1 MLSHIDMSASD
12 MLLAFSL
19 AMVLQ
24 RMQRKQLQDQ
34 QEERRRAGGAAGA
47 AAAAG
52 SDGAVDESGAVA
64 AAPAGVEAAVL
75 VEAGAGQ
82 HRLLLPRHSPQPQLL
97 PLNGSGGGGGG
108 GIQLSAQSSPGG
120 PSSVCSA
127 DELLIGKGVSDL
139 EAGLLGK
146 RRSFLMGRH
155 SALGSSS
162 DSGSHQPPHQQAVA
176 AAATPE
182 ELRRTESFLPAR
194 LVGQDSSSS
203 GRGRC
208 LGGGGGTG
216 DLQLGAEKA
225 GAAPAGG
232 PQSGD
237 SRAGEQEGVDA
248 DTLTEAAWAM
258 KYAFASY
265 GVLLFIFSQPT

>member
-52 SDGAVDESGAVA
+52 GDGAVDESGAVA

-75 VEAGAGQ
+75 VDAGAGQ

-97 PLNGSGGGGGG
+97 PLNGGGGGGG

-162 DSGSHQPPHQQAVA
+162 GSGSHQPPHQQAVA

-232 PQSGD
+232 PQPGD

>member
-52 SDGAVDESGAVA
+52 GDGAVDESGAVA

-75 VEAGAGQ
+75 VDAGAGQ

-97 PLNGSGGGGGG
+97 PLNGGGGGG

-162 DSGSHQPPHQQAVA
+162 GSGSHQPPHQQAVA

-232 PQSGD
+232 PQPGD